1 MTRSLQLAG
10 LLGAALPAAAGAGV
24 LPPDPAETG
33 PLAPRIAAFLANQ
46 AAVRDD
52 RPTGLVREDYLR
64 VIAGQ
69 VRVFRGHQDADG
81 RILDP
86 VRSNECYFA
95 TPCHAH
101 AVAALAAGGM
111 ASEPGVLESGLLAMD
126 SATRDMAAGTAAGGH
141 GDFFT
146 WPVMLALPLYD
157 GIAPPA
163 RAAEWT
169 NRLARIDP
177 AKLYRVRTDANN
189 WNLVNVA
196 GEFLRGRAG
205 MTPPDYVEACLGA
218 QRKHFTDLGMFNEA
232 GNPLPYDLFS
242 RHYLAGMLHLGYD
255 GAHAADYRGL
265 LGRGAWMS
273 LFLQSPSGE
282 MPTGFRSS
290 HHIWNEAQQAVLFEI
305 YAAHLGAAGRAAEA
319 GAFKRAARMSLAA
332 VKQWIRPDGSG
343 FVVKNRF
350 PEAAQHGYETY
361 TTHSAYNLLACS
373 MLAQAWKFA
382 DDKVAERPAPAE
394 VGGFAVPV
402 LDPFHKVFANAGGT
416 QIEIETAGDRG
427 ARQYNPLGLI
437 RVHVQGGHP
446 QLGPSDGCAPYI
458 SGAGVNRSVAPAWR
472 RPDGAW
478 VRLADLRPGRA
489 PEVEV
494 LREAPHEVAVRV
506 SHGDLPAGT
515 GGVVRLISTY
525 TVRRDGVTVEESI
538 AGDVDAMRVEWPMLV
553 FDGRTRTGV
562 RLEGS
567 AVEARLDGRGVRF
580 AVLEPAGVVLRREG
594 REVPHRN
601 GTIDTVLG
609 EAGTRRI
616 VWSLTAAAQR
626 GSHP

>member
-1 MTRSLQLAG
+1 MAVVAVS
-10 LLGAALPAAAGAGV
+10 AAVGGGG
-24 LPPDPAETG
+24 LPPDPADAG

-52 RPTGLVREDYLR
+52 RSTGLARDDYLR

-69 VRVFRGHQDADG
+69 VRVFRGCQDAAG

-101 AVAALAAGGM
+101 AVAALAAGGL
-111 ASEPGVLESGLLAMD
+111 AGEPGVLESGMLAMD

-146 WPVMLALPLYD
+146 WPVMLALALYE

-177 AKLYRVRTDANN
+177 VKLYRVRTAANN

-196 GEFLRGRAG
+196 GEFLRSRAG

-218 QRKHFTDLGMFNEA
+218 QRSHFTDLGMFNEA

-255 GAHAADYRGL
+255 DAHAAAYRSL

-273 LFLQSPSGE
+273 LFLQSPFGE
-282 MPTGFRSS
+282 MPAGFRSS
-290 HHIWNEAQQAVLFEI
+290 HHIWNEAQQAAMFEI

-319 GAFKRAARMSLAA
+319 GAFKRAARMSLAT
-332 VKQWIRPDGSG
+332 VKEWIRPDGSG

-350 PEAAQHGYETY
+350 PEAAQHGYEAY

-373 MLAQAWKFA
+373 MLAQAWRFA
-382 DDKVAERPAPAE
+382 DDTVAERPAPAE
-394 VGGFAVPV
+394 VGGFAIPV

-427 ARQYNPLGLI
+427 PRQYNSTGLI
-437 RVHVQGGHP
+437 RIHVRGGHP
-446 QLGPSDGCAPYI
+446 QLGPSDGCAPYLP
-458 SGAGVNRSVAPAWR
+458 GHGVNRAAGPAWR
-472 RPDGAW
+472 TPDGAW

-489 PEVEV
+489 PAVEV
-494 LREAPHEVAVRV
+494 LRETPHEVVVRV
-506 SHGDLPAGT
+506 THAELPAGT
-515 GGVVRLISTY
+515 GCVARVRSTY
-525 TVRRDGVTVEESI
+525 AVRREGVTVEESI
-538 AGDVDAMRVEWPMLV
+538 EGDVDAMRIEWPMLV
-553 FDGRTRTGV
+553 FDGRARTDV
-562 RLEGS
+562 RMNGNV
-567 AVEARLDGRGVRF
+567 VEARLDGRGVRF
-580 AVLEPAGVVLRREG
+580 AVLEPAGAVLRREG
-594 REVPHRN
+594 REIPHRN
-601 GTIDTVLG
+601 GIVDTVLA
-609 EAGTRRI
+609 ETPARRI
-616 VWSLTAAAQR
+616 VWSLIAAPA
-626 GSHP
+626 GTEAP

>member
-1 MTRSLQLAG
+1 M
-10 LLGAALPAAAGAGV
+10 AAAAVSAAGGAGV
-24 LPPDPAETG
+24 LPPDPADTG

-52 RPTGLVREDYLR
+52 RPTGLAREDYLR

-69 VRVFRGHQDADG
+69 VLVFRGLQDAAG

-111 ASEPGVLESGLLAMD
+111 AGEPGVLESGLRAMD
-126 SATRDMAAGTAAGGH
+126 SATRDMAAGAAAGGH

-146 WPVMLALPLYD
+146 WPVMLALALYD

-196 GEFLRGRAG
+196 GEYLRTRAG

-218 QRKHFTDLGMFNEA
+218 QRRHFTALGMFNEA

-242 RHYLAGMLHLGYD
+242 RHYLAGVLHLGYD

-273 LFLQSPSGE
+273 LFMQSPSGE

-332 VKQWIRPDGSG
+332 VKEWIRPDGSG

-350 PEAAQHGYETY
+350 PEAAQHGYEAY

-373 MLAQAWKFA
+373 MLAQAWRFA
-382 DDKVAERPAPAE
+382 DDRIAERPAPAE
-394 VGGFAVPV
+394 VGGFAVAV
-402 LDPFHKVFANAGGT
+402 TDAFHKVFANAGGT

-427 ARQYNPLGLI
+427 PRQYNPLGLI
-437 RVHVQGGHP
+437 RIHVRGGHP
-446 QLGPSDGCAPYI
+446 QLGPSDGCAPHL
-458 SGAGVNRSVAPAWR
+458 SGQGVNRAVGAAWR
-472 RPDGAW
+472 TPDGAW

-489 PEVEV
+489 PAVEV
-494 LREAPHEVAVRV
+494 LREAPHEVVVRV

-515 GGVVRLISTY
+515 GGVVRLNSTY
-525 TVRRDGVTVEESI
+525 TVRRDGVTVEESV
-538 AGDVDAMRVEWPMLV
+538 AGDVDAMRIEWPMLV
-553 FDGRTRTGV
+553 SDGRDRTDV
-562 RLEGS
+562 RMKDH
-567 AVEARLDGRGVRF
+567 AVEARLGGRGVRF
-580 AVLEPAGVVLRREG
+580 TVLNPYGMTLRREG
-594 REVPHRN
+594 REIPHRN
-601 GTIDTVLG
+601 GIVDTVFA
-609 EAGTRRI
+609 ETPTRRI
-616 VWSLTAAAQR
+616 VWSLTAVPQG